1 MFANT
6 SSEKVCGLMEMR
18 VAPYSRMTASF
29 SASVQSGRPASTVY
43 STMAERSKQSRTVP
57 HELAQLR
64 CREAGGGAAA
74 DVDAAEHQ
82 PALSA
87 SSRMASTS
95 LHRQST

>member
-18 VAPYSRMTASF
+18 VAPYSLMTASF

-57 HELAQLR
+57 MSWR
-64 CREAGGGAAA
+64 SC
-74 DVDAAEHQ
+74 AAERLVGV
-82 PALSA
+82 PPP
-87 SSRMASTS
+87 M
-95 LHRQST
+95 